1 MKYGPGVFSR
11 GTFLVAAMLRGR
23 CYKIKP
29 SLKLSSVSYLA
40 AGPRCGYSRLRIG
53 DNLMKFVKAKL
64 VVRSSTTLIFALIL
78 SLPLLAQAP
87 PQPSQNQPA
96 LTQAS
101 SSAVAE
107 QGKFILHKFENPIGE
122 ETFQIV
128 RDGNSLNVKMEFK
141 FTDRG
146 TPVPLSA
153 TFRGLEDLTPEAFE
167 IKGKNSRSTDI
178 DEQVEV
184 QSDQIR
190 VRDRDKWTEAARPK
204 QFVTIAGYAPA
215 TMQMLMVR
223 YWATHGSPAEL
234 DTLPSGRVKIEP
246 RGQDAISVNGKNET
260 LDRFTVEGLIWG
272 RETLWFDSKKN
283 LVAAVTTDAEFDH
296 FEAIRDGYESALG
309 TFVGKA
315 GSDGMAAL
323 ADLSKGISG
332 SHAETLVLVGGT
344 LIDGTGKSPLP
355 DSIVVIEKGQIVAA
369 GPRKEIEI
377 PKGAT
382 KIDARGK
389 TILPGLWD
397 MHSHFEQV
405 EWGPIYLAAG
415 ATTVRDCGNEFE
427 FITAVRDAIAQ
438 GRGLGPRL
446 LLAGIVDGTGPLAL
460 GVERVDTPEQAK
472 MWTDKYHDAN
482 FQQMKIYSSVKLGE
496 LKVVTE
502 EAHRLGMTVT
512 GHVPEGL
519 TAYQAIDAG
528 QDQINH
534 IEYIADI
541 MLPPLPANATRLGR
555 LKANGDIDL
564 NSPEAQKAISFLV
577 QHGTVVDP
585 TLALFEFFTANT
597 SKPPVSIEPGVAKVA
612 PELASILAETGPPSP
627 AAPLLEKAVQKDI
640 AIVGALHHAGI
651 RIVAGTDQTV
661 PGHSLYREIE
671 LYVQAG
677 FTPMEAIQAAT
688 IVPARVMGLD
698 KELGTVETGKRAD
711 LIIVDADPLESI
723 DNIRKVEFVIT
734 NGVMYNCAELWRSVG
749 FKP

>member
-1 MKYGPGVFSR
+1 MK
-11 GTFLVAAMLRGR
+11 L
-23 CYKIKP
+23 
-29 SLKLSSVSYLA
+29 LKSKTIIHNFGA
-40 AGPRCGYSRLRIG
+40 
-53 DNLMKFVKAKL
+53 
-64 VVRSSTTLIFALIL
+64 LIFALIL
-78 SLPLLAQAP
+78 ALPLLAQAP
-87 PQPSQNQPA
+87 PQPAQNPPA
-96 LTQAS
+96 QTQAS
-101 SSAVAE
+101 PYAAVVAE

-128 RDGNSLNVKMEFK
+128 RDGSSLDVKMEFK

-153 TFRGLEDLTPEAFE
+153 TFRSSEDLTPEAFE
-167 IKGKNSRSTDI
+167 IKGQNSRSTSI
-178 DEQVEV
+178 DEAVEV
-184 QSDQIR
+184 QSSQVR
-190 VRDRDKWTEAARPK
+190 VRNRDKWTEVARPA
-204 QFVTIAGYAPA
+204 QFFTIAGYAPA

-223 YWATHGSPAEL
+223 FWASHSSPIEL
-234 DTLPSGRVKIEP
+234 TTFPSGRVKIEP
-246 RGQDAISVNGKNET
+246 RGQDQISINGKSET

-332 SHAETLVLVGGT
+332 SRAETLALVGGT
-344 LIDGTGKSPLP
+344 LIDGTGKDPLP
-355 DSIVVIEKGQIVAA
+355 ESVVVIEKGQIVAA
-369 GPRKEIEI
+369 GPQKGIKI

-482 FQQMKIYSSVKLGE
+482 FQQMKIYSSVKLEE

-541 MLPPLPANATRLGR
+541 MLPPLPANASRLDR
-555 LKANGDIDL
+555 LKATADIDL

-597 SKPPVSIEPGVAKVA
+597 EKPPVSIEPGVAKVA
-612 PELASILAETGPPSP
+612 PELASILAEAGPASP
-627 AAPLLEKAVQKDI
+627 VAPLLERAVQKDI

-651 RIVAGTDQTV
+651 PIVAGTDQTV

-688 IVPARVMGLD
+688 IVSARVMGLD
-698 KELGTVETGKRAD
+698 KELGSVEVGKRAD
-711 LIIVDADPLESI
+711 LIIVDANPLESI
-723 DNIRKVEFVIT
+723 HNIRKVEFVIT
-734 NGVMYNCAELWRSVG
+734 NGIMYNCAELWRSVG

>member
-1 MKYGPGVFSR
+1 
-11 GTFLVAAMLRGR
+11 
-23 CYKIKP
+23 
-29 SLKLSSVSYLA
+29 
-40 AGPRCGYSRLRIG
+40 
-53 DNLMKFVKAKL
+53 MKFLKTKTIIRNLSAL
-64 VVRSSTTLIFALIL
+64 VFALIVA
-78 SLPLLAQAP
+78 LPLLAQEPGQQIQSRP
-87 PQPSQNQPA
+87 PQ
-96 LTQAS
+96 TQAS
-101 SSAVAE
+101 PSAAGVAE

-128 RDGNSLNVKMEFK
+128 RDGDSLNVKMDFK

-153 TFRGLEDLTPEAFE
+153 TFRGSEDLTPQAFE
-167 IKGKNSRSTDI
+167 IKGQNSRSTAI
-178 DEQVEV
+178 DEAVEV
-184 QSDQIR
+184 RSGQVR
-190 VRDRDKWTEAARPK
+190 LRDRDKWTEVARPT
-204 QFVTIAGYAPA
+204 QFFTIAGYAPA

-223 YWATHGSPAEL
+223 FWASHGSPAEMV
-234 DTLPSGRVKIEP
+234 TLPSGRVKIEP
-246 RGQDAISVNGKNET
+246 RGQDVIAIDGKNET
-260 LDRFTVEGLIWG
+260 LDRFTIEGLIWG
-272 RETLWFDSKKN
+272 RETLWFDSRKN

-315 GSDGMAAL
+315 GADGMAAL

-332 SHAETLVLVGGT
+332 SRAETLALVGGT
-344 LIDGTGKSPLP
+344 LVDGTGKDPLP
-355 DSIVVIEKGQIVAA
+355 DSVVLIEKGQIVAA
-369 GPRKEIEI
+369 GPRKQVKI
-377 PKGAT
+377 PRGAT

-446 LLAGIVDGTGPLAL
+446 LLAGIVDGTGLLAL

-482 FQQMKIYSSVKLGE
+482 FQQMKIYSSVKLEE
-496 LKVVTE
+496 LKVVTD

-534 IEYIADI
+534 IGYIADI
-541 MLPPLPANATRLGR
+541 MLPPLPTNASPLER
-555 LKANGDIDL
+555 LKASGDIDL
-564 NSPEAQKAISFLV
+564 NSPEVQKAISFLV

-585 TLALFEFFTANT
+585 TLAIFEFFTANT

-612 PELASILAETGPPSP
+612 PELATILAETGPPSP
-627 AAPLLEKAVQKDI
+627 AAPLIDKAFQKEV

-651 RIVAGTDQTV
+651 PIVAGTDQTV
-661 PGHSLYREIE
+661 PGFSLYREIE
-671 LYVQAG
+671 LYVEAG

-698 KELGTVETGKRAD
+698 KELGTVEAGKRAD
-711 LIIVDADPLESI
+711 LIIADANPLESI
-723 DNIRKVEFVIT
+723 HNIRKVEFVIT

>member
-1 MKYGPGVFSR
+1 
-11 GTFLVAAMLRGR
+11 
-23 CYKIKP
+23 
-29 SLKLSSVSYLA
+29 
-40 AGPRCGYSRLRIG
+40 
-53 DNLMKFVKAKL
+53 MKFLKTKTIIRNLSAL
-64 VVRSSTTLIFALIL
+64 VFALIMA
-78 SLPLLAQAP
+78 LPLLAQEPGQQTQSQP
-87 PQPSQNQPA
+87 PQ
-96 LTQAS
+96 TQALP
-101 SSAVAE
+101 SAAGVAE

-128 RDGNSLNVKMEFK
+128 RDGDSLNVKMDFK

-153 TFRGLEDLTPEAFE
+153 TFRGSEDLTPQAFE
-167 IKGKNSRSTDI
+167 IKGQNSRSTAI
-178 DEQVEV
+178 DEAVEV
-184 QSDQIR
+184 RSGQIR
-190 VRDRDKWTEAARPK
+190 LRDRDKWTEVARPA
-204 QFVTIAGYAPA
+204 QFFTIAGYAPA

-223 YWATHGSPAEL
+223 FWASHGSPAEMV
-234 DTLPSGRVKIEP
+234 TLPSGRVKIEP
-246 RGQDAISVNGKNET
+246 RGQDVIAIDGKNET
-260 LDRFTVEGLIWG
+260 LDRFTIEGLIWG

-315 GSDGMAAL
+315 GADGMAAL

-332 SHAETLVLVGGT
+332 SRAETLALVGGT
-344 LIDGTGKSPLP
+344 LIDGTGKDPLP
-355 DSIVVIEKGQIVAA
+355 DSIVLIEKGQIVAA
-369 GPRKEIEI
+369 GPRKQVKI
-377 PKGAT
+377 PRGAT

-472 MWTDKYHDAN
+472 MWTDKYHEAN
-482 FQQMKIYSSVKLGE
+482 FQQMKIYSSVKLEE
-496 LKVVTE
+496 LKVVAD

-534 IEYIADI
+534 VEYIADI
-541 MLPPLPANATRLGR
+541 MLPPLPANASRLDR
-555 LKANGDIDL
+555 LKATGDIDL

-585 TLALFEFFTANT
+585 TLAIFEFFTANT

-612 PELASILAETGPPSP
+612 PELAMILAETGPPSP
-627 AAPLLEKAVQKDI
+627 AAPLIDKAFQKEV
-640 AIVGALHHAGI
+640 AIVGALHRAGI
-651 RIVAGTDQTV
+651 PIVAGTDQTV
-661 PGHSLYREIE
+661 PGYSLYREIE
-671 LYVQAG
+671 LYVEAG

-698 KELGTVETGKRAD
+698 KELGTVEAGKRAD
-711 LIIVDADPLESI
+711 LIIVDANPLESI
-723 DNIRKVEFVIT
+723 HNIRKVEFVIT